1 MQRNPDNDKE
11 DDENDSDHTDISVD
25 WERVTLSFRVLLLSF
40 CS

>member
-11 DDENDSDHTDISVD
+11 DDENDSDHTDISVGC
-25 WERVTLSFRVLLLSF
+25 ERVTLSFRVLLLSF

>member
-11 DDENDSDHTDISVD
+11 HDDNDSDQTDISVG